1 MKLVRQDRCFH
12 QFLPHGSHILLLSNH
27 FFVSSTFTDKNNPWF
42 RWTKRQSQFGSFLH
56 PSSNRIS
63 SNCFSHN
70 NPANGCPYKF
80 RSKSTIFND
89 CPGIRSFV
97 SWKTYP
103 YVWTFWLRNCEQP
116 RSVLRFYL
124 SVGRCCISCLSVTIW
139 QSCNNIHYF
148 CGSHLDGRSA
158 MFCKNCG
165 GSRVVYYNVITEHD
179 SAFEYFWF
187 WFKLRV
193 LEVTYVHQCGKVDF
207 LFVSLCLDNNL
218 FLTLDFFQFP
228 CWNRFEFF
236 PFLPLSVRE
245 SARRTKSE
253 KCARL
258 RMVSGFK
265 WNWRY
270 WDFVDMTFPYKSP
283 CTS

>member
-1 MKLVRQDRCFH
+1 M
-12 QFLPHGSHILLLSNH
+12 
-27 FFVSSTFTDKNNPWF
+27 SSTFTDKNNPWF

-63 SNCFSHN
+63 SNCFSHK

-97 SWKTYP
+97 SCKTYP
-103 YVWTFWLRNCEQP
+103 YVWTFWLTNCEQP
-116 RSVLRFYL
+116 GSVIRFYL

-179 SAFEYFWF
+179 SAFEYFCF

-218 FLTLDFFQFP
+218 FLTLDFSSFHAGIVSSFFHSCHCLYANLPEGKIWEVRKTTNGVWIPVKLTFLRPCRYDFP
-228 CWNRFEFF
+228 
-236 PFLPLSVRE
+236 VQ
-245 SARRTKSE
+245 
-253 KCARL
+253 
-258 RMVSGFK
+258 VSL
-265 WNWRY
+265 Y
-270 WDFVDMTFPYKSP
+270 
-283 CTS
+283 